1 MYPLYKFSVAVTGV
15 LSTVGVNMFW
25 WNDDLIKLFCD
36 TVAPSLGPLGPLGL
50 GLGSSINF
58 EGFLGPRSSSSNK
71 SSIYAKGLGW
81 GSSI

>member
-15 LSTVGVNMFW
+15 LSTVGANISW
-25 WNDDLIKLFCD
+25 WNDDFIKLFCD
-36 TVAPSLGPLGPLGL
+36 TVAPSLGPLGL